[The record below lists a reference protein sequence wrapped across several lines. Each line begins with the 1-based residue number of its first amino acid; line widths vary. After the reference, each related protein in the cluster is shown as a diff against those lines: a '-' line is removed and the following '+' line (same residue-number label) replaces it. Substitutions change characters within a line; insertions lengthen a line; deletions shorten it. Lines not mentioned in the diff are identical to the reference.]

1 MLSRGGLIFM
11 NANPLLPLM
20 TSTIQS
26 ALEDTAVTLEIEINE
41 EIPLT
46 LHDESHMEHVFMHLT
61 NNAIE
66 AMPEGGLLKIYGQTR
81 SINEKNEF
89 APKAGDYIH
98 PKFSDSG
105 VGIPAENLPQIFDP
119 YYSTKKLGPQ
129 KGTGLG
135 LALCNTIIRKH
146 NGIITAESEPD
157 QGTTIHIYLPAAA
170 PSEQT
175 TTDAENDQLS
185 LKL

>member
-89 APKAGDYIH
+89 ALKAGDYIH
-98 PKFSDSG
+98 LKFSDSG
-105 VGIPAENLPQIFDP
+105 VGIPAV
-119 YYSTKKLGPQ
+119 
-129 KGTGLG
+129 
-135 LALCNTIIRKH
+135 
-146 NGIITAESEPD
+146 EP
-157 QGTTIHIYLPAAA
+157 A
-170 PSEQT
+170 PKIVP
-175 TTDAENDQLS
+175 D
-185 LKL
+185 